1 MAYEWIFD
9 VLEDLKAFAEANG
22 LTALA
27 AKADEALVVARTEV
41 AGLKDASVKMPP
53 RKSGPAH

>member
-1 MAYEWIFD
+1 MAYDWIFD

-27 AKADEALVVARTEV
+27 AKADEALAVARVEV
-41 AGLKDASVKMPP
+41 AGLNEDAVKQPP
-53 RKSGPAH
+53 RKSGPTH